1 MVEGLLVLVRL
12 FGGAI
17 TLMGDEM
24 HVHVSAMELH
34 VLHLRCWEA
43 LVIRG
48 AGGLVLRLLMT
59 LVISASDD
67 EKTREL
73 VGTSAGAIKGA
84 APGLRPLAKALTGLR
99 DSAVVCED
107 NGALL
112 ATALVLSVIV
122 RSTQGV
128 GAQVVSLPGAEVRF
142 FC

>member
-1 MVEGLLVLVRL
+1 M
-12 FGGAI
+12 
-17 TLMGDEM
+17 
-24 HVHVSAMELH
+24 
-34 VLHLRCWEA
+34 
-43 LVIRG
+43 
-48 AGGLVLRLLMT
+48 RLLIT
-59 LVISASDD
+59 LVISVSDD

-128 GAQVVSLPGAEVRF
+128 GAEAVSLPGAEVRF